1 MNNRIALN
9 LGLVLLLLL
18 ACGKTEKRP
27 AVSGTISVCNNLNC
41 GIILGG
47 NLQVTFIKYPVDSK
61 FSSTLDD
68 ILADYERPQY
78 ELTNWID
85 SVIYDNQEGPIVHQY
100 SAGWI
105 FINGELLIDS
115 SKLCGECSKFYEKHN
130 LALNTSR
137 EMVNLV
143 QAGFRTQLQVKDA
156 LARNFGYYSYADID
170 ELTNTGKSVKYACED
185 ACEALVTR
193 GFSFER
199 AVVWAQ
205 NSYKSM
211 FDTYTGAS
219 KLREK
224 APKDPD
230 EMTDAEWYDYMESL
244 SDDPVWKETVRKQ
257 REAKGI
263 R

>member
-1 MNNRIALN
+1 MNNRIALY

-27 AVSGTISVCNNLNC
+27 AISGTVSVCNNPNC

-68 ILADYERPQY
+68 ILAEYERPQY
-78 ELTNWID
+78 ELTHWID
-85 SVIYDNQEGPIVHQY
+85 SIIYDNQEGPTVYQY
-100 SAGWI
+100 TAGWI

-115 SKLCGECSKFYEKHN
+115 SKLCEECSKLYEKHN

-156 LARNFGYYSYADID
+156 LARNFGYPNYAAID
-170 ELTNTGKSVKYACED
+170 EQTDRGNCVMHACDYACEG
-185 ACEALVTR
+185 LVR
-193 GFSFER
+193 SGLSFEE
-199 AVVWAQ
+199 AVRWAQ
-205 NSYKSM
+205 SSYGQT
-211 FDTYTGAS
+211 FDTYTGAL

-257 REAKGI
+257 RQEKGI